1 MYIHTYKHGYIH
13 SVQIYIHTYKHTYIH
28 TYININMGTFV
39 QYMYIHTYKN
49 IYVYIQTYI
58 HNMHIFIDPHG
69 GRIFFVNSCMY
80 VCMYVQRIQLHL
92 GLSQIPVHLYA
103 VHRRAVSLSGEHGA
117 QGQ

>member
-1 MYIHTYKHGYIH
+1 MGTFIQYMY
-13 SVQIYIHTYKHTYIH
+13 TYKHTYI
-28 TYININMGTFV
+28 IC
-39 QYMYIHTYKN
+39 
-49 IYVYIQTYI
+49 
-58 HNMHIFIDPHG
+58 IFSSIPTEEEYSLL
-69 GRIFFVNSCMY
+69 ILVCMY